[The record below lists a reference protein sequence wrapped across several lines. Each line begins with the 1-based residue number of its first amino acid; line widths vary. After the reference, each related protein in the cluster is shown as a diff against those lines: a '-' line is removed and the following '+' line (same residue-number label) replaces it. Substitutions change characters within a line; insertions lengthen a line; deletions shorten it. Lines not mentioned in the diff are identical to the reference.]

1 MKIWKFILLG
11 ISGDLAKL
19 KILPGLAQFAALNQ
33 EKVSVELIGYSRS
46 KPDINQINQIL
57 NQASPDQKH
66 TLAKVDLVQGEYTE
80 AKFFENIYSNL
91 AADEE
96 AVIYLAVPPNVFL
109 DFITSCCPYN
119 KSNIH
124 LIVEKPFG
132 SSPEEAKS
140 ILKVL
145 SECHLEEK
153 VHFCDHYLFKTET
166 NLNTAE
172 KLNLK
177 GFRDK
182 FVDRIEIKVLEE
194 IGVENR
200 VGYYDQAGV
209 IKDILPHILSL
220 NIKLL
225 ELLWDDFESKELD
238 KLAIKKLTTGQYETY
253 NFIAGLE
260 FSQTETYFQAQ
271 FELKHRKL
279 KIVYESGK
287 RMASKHTQIELYF
300 KNGSKLIWNI
310 YPDKVLEMISDDKNA
325 SINLNKNSK
334 LDHTNLFEAIL
345 NDDYSRFVKPHEI
358 TLGWDIWQKIS
369 DFKAKKKVPLV
380 KYQNLTYPPKFGD

>member
-33 EKVSVELIGYSRS
+33 ERVSIELTGYSRS

-57 NQASPDQKH
+57 NQASPDLKH
-66 TLAKVDLVQGEYTE
+66 SLAKVELMQGAYDD

-91 AADEE
+91 DPDQE

-132 SSPEEAKS
+132 SSPEEAQA

-145 SECHLEEK
+145 TECHLEEK
-153 VHFCDHYLFKTET
+153 VHFSDHYLFKTET
-166 NLNTAE
+166 NLSGPE

-177 GFRDK
+177 GFRDNL
-182 FVDRIEIKVLEE
+182 VDHISIKVLED

-200 VGYYDQAGV
+200 VGYYDQTGV

-225 ELLWDDFESKELD
+225 ELLWDDFESSELE
-238 KLAIKKLTTGQYETY
+238 KLTVKKLVTGQYETY
-253 NFIAGLE
+253 DLIPDLE
-260 FSQTETYFQAQ
+260 FSKTETYFQTEL
-271 FELKHRKL
+271 ELKHRKL
-279 KIVYESGK
+279 KVIYESGK
-287 RMASKHTQIELYF
+287 RMASKLTQLEVYF
-300 KNGSKLIWNI
+300 KNGSKVVWNI
-310 YPDKVLEMISDDKNA
+310 HPNKVLEMISDDKNV

-345 NDDYSRFVKPHEI
+345 NQDFSRFVKPHEI
-358 TLGWDIWQKIS
+358 KLGWDIWQKIS
-369 DFKAKKKVPLV
+369 DFKTKKKVSLV
-380 KYQNLTYPPKFGD
+380 KYQNLTYPPKVGD

>member
-33 EKVSVELIGYSRS
+33 EKISVELIGYSRS
-46 KPDINQINQIL
+46 LADGDQINQIL
-57 NQASPDQKH
+57 NQSSPDSKH
-66 TLAKVDLVQGEYTE
+66 SLSKVELVQGSYSD

-91 AADEE
+91 APNEE
-96 AVIYLAVPPNVFL
+96 AVIYLAVPPSVFL

-132 SSPEEAKS
+132 GSPEEAKS

-145 SECHLEEK
+145 SDCHLEEK

-166 NLNTAE
+166 NLSTPE

-182 FVDRIEIKVLEE
+182 FVDHIHIKVLEDL
-194 IGVENR
+194 GVENR

-209 IKDILPHILSL
+209 IKDMLPHILSL

-225 ELLWDDFESKELD
+225 ELLWDEFESSEMEKFSL
-238 KLAIKKLTTGQYETY
+238 KKLVTGQYETY
-253 NFIAGLE
+253 NLIPDLE
-260 FSQTETYFQAQ
+260 FSKTETYFKAE

-279 KIVYESGK
+279 KVIYESGK
-287 RMASKHTQIELYF
+287 RMASKITQMEVFF
-300 KNGSKLIWNI
+300 KNGSKVVWNI
-310 YPDKVLEMISDDKNA
+310 HPDKVMEMISDEKNVT
-325 SINLNKNSK
+325 INLNKNSK
-334 LDHTNLFEAIL
+334 QDHTNLFEAVL
-345 NDDYSRFVKPHEI
+345 NEDYSRFVKPNEI
-358 TLGWDIWQKIS
+358 TLGWDIWQKII
-369 DFKAKKKVPLV
+369 DFKAKKKVPLL
-380 KYQNLTYPPKFGD
+380 KYQNLTYPLKTD